1 MKAKPFNLKY
11 TDLCIYID
19 KTVYERDE
27 HNNPI
32 ALRKMSY
39 IEEENVYNYLC
50 NIIIALTSKKK
61 LLTNSQDLN
70 TFSQEFASEIFMRLR
85 DSRQVFGEN
94 ISQEK
99 AKRGSKELLPIKS
112 VLNYIKG
119 TLNFSVMD
127 YRKSTFKQIVNPEFE
142 GQEKTDI
149 VQEYLEESVRSSYQ
163 KSRDELYTEYFT
175 RFPYYLDKELDNSMY
190 KRNNIDRI
198 NLRCS
203 ILLTLHNFLTLP
215 YKYHNST
222 KLRKQKEK
230 QALVYFWKDNVVLW
244 KNEGVITK
252 ELVILY
258 LQKVF
263 RRIVADIEQE
273 EHDNYLPE
281 DVVKE
286 ILTTSF
292 PTYGTRQNK
301 EE

>member
-19 KTVYERDE
+19 KTVYERDD

-94 ISQEK
+94 ISSEK

-163 KSRDELYTEYFT
+163 KSRDELYAEYFT
-175 RFPYYLDKELDNSMY
+175 KFPYYLDKELDNSMY

-215 YKYHNST
+215 YKYNNST

-230 QALVYFWKDNVVLW
+230 QAFVYF
-244 KNEGVITK
+244 
-252 ELVILY
+252 
-258 LQKVF
+258 
-263 RRIVADIEQE
+263 
-273 EHDNYLPE
+273 
-281 DVVKE
+281 
-286 ILTTSF
+286 
-292 PTYGTRQNK
+292 
-301 EE
+301 